1 MICII
6 HKILVL
12 LKISRI
18 LKRFLRSILIYYF
31 LKFIWQLIMIEI
43 LSPEEEN
50 ILKDVRNYFKL
61 EKIKKE
67 TQLTLQLKI

>member
-1 MICII
+1 
-6 HKILVL
+6 
-12 LKISRI
+12 
-18 LKRFLRSILIYYF
+18 
-31 LKFIWQLIMIEI
+31 MIEI

>member
-6 HKILVL
+6 HKILVF

-18 LKRFLRSILIYYF
+18 LKRFLRSIVKYYF
-31 LKFIWQLIMIEI
+31 LKFIWQPIMMEI

-50 ILKDVRNYFKL
+50 ILKDVRNSFKL
-61 EKIKKE
+61 EKIKKRPNWCYN
-67 TQLTLQLKI
+67 